1 MKKFKAAIII
11 LVIALIANAVLCL
24 FKVIDSKIGMSIS
37 LLILGVLNIIYAYNS
52 FKNEKKM
59 DAILFL
65 MSSIFIIFV
74 VLYTMYLYKSVG

>member
-74 VLYTMYLYKSVG
+74 GLYTMYLYKSVG

>member
-37 LLILGVLNIIYAYNS
+37 LLMLGVLNIIYAYNS

-65 MSSIFIIFV
+65 MSSIFV
-74 VLYTMYLYKSVG
+74 GLYTMYLYKSVG

>member
-37 LLILGVLNIIYAYNS
+37 LLMLGVLNIIYAYNS

-74 VLYTMYLYKSVG
+74 GLYTMYLYKSVG

>member
-37 LLILGVLNIIYAYNS
+37 LLMLGVLNIIYAYNS

-74 VLYTMYLYKSVG
+74 GLYTMYLYKSVV

>member
-74 VLYTMYLYKSVG
+74 GLYTMYLYKSVV

>member
-1 MKKFKAAIII
+1 MKRFKVAIII

-37 LLILGVLNIIYAYNS
+37 LLMLGVLNIIYAYNS

-65 MSSIFIIFV
+65 MSSIFVIFV
-74 VLYTMYLYKSVG
+74 GLYTMYLYKSVG

>member
-1 MKKFKAAIII
+1 MKRLKVVIII

-37 LLILGVLNIIYAYNS
+37 LLMLGVLNIIYAYNS

-65 MSSIFIIFV
+65 MSSIFVIFV
-74 VLYTMYLYKSVG
+74 GLYTMYLYKSVG

>member
-37 LLILGVLNIIYAYNS
+37 LLMLGVLNIIYAYNS

-65 MSSIFIIFV
+65 MSSIFVIFV
-74 VLYTMYLYKSVG
+74 GLYTMYLYKSVG

>member
-37 LLILGVLNIIYAYNS
+37 LLMLGVLNIIYAYNS
-52 FKNEKKM
+52 FKSEKKM

-65 MSSIFIIFV
+65 MSSIFVIFV
-74 VLYTMYLYKSVG
+74 GLYTMYLYKSIG